1 MKTNNIY
8 IYTDEVLR
16 PLGKYKIGETI
27 REVLVRIQE
36 QDTTSNAHA
45 LEEVARYE
53 VSGFIDV
60 NGEFKAITD
69 KMIHNELELSGYT
82 KVRKNREWFKKFKDD
97 TEVQVAVQDAI
108 YNLGGKVLN
117 SYEPYFYKTIIAEKF
132 FTIYEEYKHL
142 PQITI
147 PGDLAARFGKTTFAI
162 KQLLEKFWSEY
173 NYKVCI
179 LPSYYLSSHSSFEK
193 DLGKYEGFR
202 DNIHF
207 IGRKDNLEVE
217 FKKYYGKKLLV
228 IEHSLHQFNSI
239 EELEEKYKVLSG
251 IPKNEK
257 MSLVDEADWGAWK
270 NNQIE
275 EITWFDCHLYLPLSG
290 TGIEKMIHSFPNVV
304 DYVSFPYIEMVM
316 MKQGN
321 HHWLSTLSGEERKN
335 AIDTLQ
341 NIVVP
346 RFFQL
351 SLDNA
356 KEKTSSV
363 PNEYKTK
370 WSKLLSDIDGN
381 EAILEDLIRGL
392 YGKYNGVNPNLMGI
406 GVSSHCKLDVSMIF
420 ANTRNLDEQKKL
432 RRLLERIFTNT
443 HDVIL
448 LNTDQK
454 ISNRNAEVKVEKQIA
469 KSKRD
474 GRRVIILTKDMGS
487 RSFSVTEID
496 TIFLMFDQGD
506 ISAVKQKVSRVL
518 TGGDRKEFGN
528 VVSLSLD
535 PNRTESPI
543 QDYIIS
549 ESETIDSDDLH
560 QNIRQVLLSVNVFT
574 NENNG
579 IITEVDIDQYG
590 EELLNSSS
598 LINVGLSTINLE
610 NLPDDIDLEGIVI
623 AKLKVESKG
632 KVDISK
638 AITFVDKKGNEVVDE
653 KEKKKFKDNLLEKIK
668 SVVINSMVYTEINN
682 LESDTIRGT
691 LNGILE
697 KELDDEVLFEVGIG
711 CKTIEKLLDNEVISE
726 KMMNT
731 IISSY
736 NKQELNAV
744 K

>member
-1 MKTNNIY
+1 MRTNNIY
-8 IYTDEVLR
+8 IYTDELLR
-16 PLGKYKIGETI
+16 PLGEYKIGETA
-27 REVLVRIQE
+27 REVSVRIKE
-36 QDTTSNAHA
+36 QDTTSNARD
-45 LEEVARYE
+45 LEEVAKYK
-53 VSGFIDV
+53 VSGF
-60 NGEFKAITD
+60 ITD
-69 KMIHNELELSGYT
+69 KMIHNELELLGYT
-82 KVRKNREWFKKFKDD
+82 KVRKNREWFKKFNDD
-97 TEVQVAVQDAI
+97 TDVQVAIQNVI
-108 YNLGGKVLN
+108 YNLGGKILN
-117 SYEPYFYKTIIAEKF
+117 PYEPYFYKTIIAEKI
-132 FTIYEEYKHL
+132 FTIYEEHKHL

-147 PGDLAARFGKTTFAI
+147 PGDLAARSGKTTFAI
-162 KQLLEKFWSEY
+162 QLLEKFWSEY

-193 DLGKYEGFR
+193 DLGKYVGFR

-207 IGRKDNLEVE
+207 IGRRDNLEVE
-217 FKKYYGKKLLV
+217 FKKYYGKKVLV

-290 TGIEKMIHSFPNVV
+290 TGIEKIIHSFPNVV

-321 HHWLSTLSGEERKN
+321 HHWLNTLSEEERKK

-341 NIVVP
+341 NIVIP

-351 SLDNA
+351 NLDNA

-420 ANTRNLDEQKKL
+420 ANTRTKKEQEKL

-448 LNTDQK
+448 LNTDQR
-454 ISNRNAEVKVEKQIA
+454 ISNKSAEDKVEKQIA
-469 KSKRD
+469 NSKRN

-496 TIFLMFDQGD
+496 TVFLMFDQGD

-518 TGGDRKEFGN
+518 TGGGRKEFGN

-535 PNRTESPI
+535 PNRTENPI

-560 QNIRQVLLSVNVFT
+560 QSIRQVLLSVNVFT

-610 NLPDDIDLEGIVI
+610 NLPDDIDLEGIII
-623 AKLKVESKG
+623 AKLKVESRG